1 MRERHLILPVR
12 LVLGLAVL
20 LCAPACTAPVTTA
33 DIQSPDAER
42 RLLAIRAAA
51 QRGDRQ
57 ALPLIVDRLEDED
70 DAVRFSAILALER
83 LTGQRMGYQY
93 SRPPETQREAI
104 GRWRRYVLE
113 HGPAGAPSDAEASAL
128 DADAAAPTSRPAS

>member
-1 MRERHLILPVR
+1 MHDRLPILTAR

-20 LCAPACTAPVTTA
+20 ICAPACTAPVTTA

-42 RLLAIRAAA
+42 RLLAVRAAA

-70 DAVRFSAILALER
+70 AAVRFSAILALER

-93 SRPPETQREAI
+93 SRPPETQSEAI
-104 GRWRRYVLE
+104 RRWRRYVVE
-113 HGPAGAPSDAEASAL
+113 HGPAGTTTDADASVL
-128 DADAAAPTSRPAS
+128 DTDAAAPTSRPAS